1 MLAHSLHRLLI
12 FIAVLAFA
20 LDGVFAETMEQK
32 MVTDG
37 YISCTSTGDC
47 AGTPFGAEY
56 DAARLKYSRIMASQV
71 LNGSIPPAIGDMVK
85 LTNLYE
91 CGSTGG
97 GEHDAAGHSCI
108 H

>member
-1 MLAHSLHRLLI
+1 MLAHRLRRLFI
-12 FIAVLAFA
+12 FIVILAPA
-20 LDGVFAETMEQK
+20 LDGVFALTMEQK
-32 MVTDG
+32 MVG
-37 YISCTSTGDC
+37 SGFISCTSPGDC
-47 AGTPFGAEY
+47 AGTPFGAQDE
-56 DAARLKYSRIMASQV
+56 RLYYAPGPAPG

>member
-1 MLAHSLHRLLI
+1 MPAHPLHRLLI
-12 FIAVLAFA
+12 FIAVLALA
-20 LDGVFAETMEQK
+20 LDGVFAETMEQR
-32 MVTDG
+32 MVRDG

-47 AGTPFGAEY
+47 AGTPFGAQY
-56 DAARLKYSRIMASQV
+56 DAAMLNYAPQPAPG

-85 LTNLYE
+85 LTKLYE